1 MKTHVVVLNYPES
14 GWGTDLVKF
23 IFDYDV
29 SACDLENEL
38 EYAKEDISTENFVTL
53 QDYADAVCTAAA
65 EALHGTWSHVVQT
78 CVIDIRYN

>member
-14 GWGTDLVKF
+14 DWGIDLVKF
-23 IFDYDV
+23 I
-29 SACDLENEL
+29 CDLENEL
-38 EYAKEDISTENFVTL
+38 DYAKEDISTENFVTL